1 MFVAKNLVRM
11 HDMDMAGLLYF
22 PRQFRFV
29 HDTLEDFMSQEG
41 MPFESLFYEKEFMFV
56 IVHCES
62 DYFHPMKLGDHLE
75 VHMVCKEIGRTS
87 FTLLYH
93 IYREDGLELGQAKSI
108 HVTIDKKTRKKIPVP
123 KPLKDVLMKHCCRD
137 TQ

>member
-1 MFVAKNLVRM
+1 MFVARNQVRL

-41 MPFESLFYEKEFMFV
+41 MAFETLFYDNDFMFV

-75 VHMVCKEIGRTS
+75 VHMLCKEIGKTS

-93 IYREDGLELGQAKSI
+93 IYREDGLEVGRAKTV
-108 HVTIDKKTRKKIPVP
+108 HVTIDKKKHKKIPIP
-123 KPLKDVLMKHCCRD
+123 KKLKTVLEKHYSRKV
-137 TQ
+137 

>member
-1 MFVAKNLVRM
+1 MFVGKNQVRM

-41 MPFESLFYEKEFMFV
+41 MPFETLFYEKDFMFV

-62 DYFHPMKLGDHLE
+62 DYFHSMRLGDDLE

-87 FTLLYH
+87 FTLSYQ
-93 IYREDGLELGQAKSI
+93 IYREDGLEVGRAKTV
-108 HVTIDKKTRKKIPVP
+108 HVTIDKKNRKKIPIP
-123 KPLKDVLMKHCCRD
+123 KLLKDVLMKHYSRD
-137 TQ
+137 S